1 MGYNYLMKYD
11 WESSL
16 NDLIE
21 SSLQRRLP
29 LLDDSHQGAFRLLNG
44 FTEGLPA
51 LAADIYGQTLVLF
64 THKVTSAE
72 SDALLHAACEQY
84 TRLLP
89 WVKCAIGKQRSAE
102 IAALKRGEIIFGDN
116 PTQSIIEN
124 GITYSIDLLMNQDA
138 SFYIDTR
145 NLRTWLTQNSRDRDV
160 LNTFAYTGSLGVAAL
175 AGGARRVV
183 QLDRNSRFLEMAAR
197 SAAANHLDLGRMKSR
212 AVDFFVGVGQLKQH
226 HEEFDI
232 VVLDPPYFSIT
243 EKGKVDLA
251 TESGRLINK
260 VRPLLRDGGKL
271 IVVNNALF
279 LSGSDFTASL
289 EELGKDGYLTLE
301 ERIDIPQDFTGYTDT
316 CKGTLPA
323 DPAPFNHST
332 KIAVLGVKRRLS
344 ALN

>member
-1 MGYNYLMKYD
+1 MKYD
-11 WESSL
+11 WEQSL
-16 NDLIE
+16 TSLIE
-21 SSLQRRLP
+21 STLQRRIP
-29 LLDDSHQGAFRLLNG
+29 LLDAFHQGAFRLLNG

-64 THKVTSAE
+64 THKVTGPE
-72 SDALLHAACEQY
+72 SEALLRAACEQY
-84 TRLLP
+84 TRVLP
-89 WVKCAIGKQRSAE
+89 WVECVIGKQRSAE
-102 IAALKRGEIIFGDN
+102 IAALKRGNVIHGAN
-116 PTQSIIEN
+116 PAQSVIEN

-145 NLRTWLTQNSRDRDV
+145 KLRTWLTQNSPGMDV

-175 AGGARRVV
+175 AGGARHVV
-183 QLDRNSRFLEMAAR
+183 QLDRNGRFLELAAR
-197 SAAANHLDLGRMKSR
+197 SAAANHLDLGRMKCR
-212 AVDFFVGVGQLKQH
+212 TVDFFVGVGQLKQH

-271 IVVNNALF
+271 VVVNNALF
-279 LSGSDFTASL
+279 LSGRDFTAAL
-289 EELGKDGYLTLE
+289 DELGKDGYLTLE
-301 ERIDIPQDFTGYTDT
+301 ERIDIPQDFTGYEEARV
-316 CKGTLPA
+316 GTLPA

-332 KIAVLGVKRRLS
+332 KIAVLKVKRRLPTP
-344 ALN
+344 N